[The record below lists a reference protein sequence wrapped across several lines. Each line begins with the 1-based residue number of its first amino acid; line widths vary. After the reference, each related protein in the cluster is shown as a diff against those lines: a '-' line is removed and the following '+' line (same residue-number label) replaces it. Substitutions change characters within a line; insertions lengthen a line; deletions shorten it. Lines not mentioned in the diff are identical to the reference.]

1 MNNKI
6 EKLKNKIKSVKVDSE
21 LVTVKRQMKKIQSE
35 NRLDLNTKLWGW
47 MFGLIGFL
55 GFLASTCMSIT
66 AGVKTLKDL
75 SLLAFII
82 GVVFIQ
88 LVVYVICI
96 KDSIIKYRFPRYYP
110 VAKMVQ
116 LGLLAISINYNFEFY
131 EQKTFWNLLLSVL
144 LEITIIVITSLGG
157 DFRSLSYQEKRRP
170 NLVKSGGL
178 FSVLCMMYYN
188 KLHKLKSKVL
198 SEYNQNL
205 TQSNELRRN
214 LTILPSDLTNENLQ
228 IEDSQGLGLVK
239 TRVKSGLSS
248 GLSQINQEL
257 SQVKSELSP
266 IILLKE
272 KNLDELRFEIET
284 YLNQNFKDGE
294 IVTTGKIREIFNLTE
309 SQWKKIKNDLNCLE
323 TVGTKLKYKNE
334 KEEAKNE
341 INEIRI

>member
-6 EKLKNKIKSVKVDSE
+6 EKLRNKIKSVKVDSE

-47 MFGLIGFL
+47 MFGMIGFL

-66 AGVKTLKDL
+66 AGVKTLRNL
-75 SLLAFII
+75 SLVAFII

-96 KDSIIKYRFPRYYP
+96 KDSIIKYRFPRYYS

-157 DFRSLSYQEKRRP
+157 DFRSLSYQEKRRQ
-170 NLVKSGGL
+170 NLVQGGGL

-198 SEYNQNL
+198 SEYNQNVENL

-214 LTILPSDLTNENLQ
+214 LTILPNNLTSANLQ
-228 IEDSQGLGLVK
+228 IGDSQGLGLVK
-239 TRVKSGLSS
+239 SRVKSELSS

-284 YLNQNFKDGE
+284 YLNENFRNGE
-294 IVTTGKIREIFNLTE
+294 IVTTGKIREMFNLTE
-309 SQWKKIKNDLNCLE
+309 SQWKKIKNDLNCIE
-323 TVGTKLKYKNE
+323 SFGTKLKYKNE
-334 KEEAKNE
+334 
-341 INEIRI
+341 R